1 MKVKQKDYIFEF
13 ASPAE
18 ADIFCEESY
27 PFGVV
32 FFFGLVGNSLEGF
45 FVRKVDAQRR
55 KVWKVDERPPIW

>member
-32 FFFGLVGNSLEGF
+32 FFFGLVGNSLEGC
-45 FVRKVDAQRR
+45 VYTHRR
-55 KVWKVDERPPIW
+55 S